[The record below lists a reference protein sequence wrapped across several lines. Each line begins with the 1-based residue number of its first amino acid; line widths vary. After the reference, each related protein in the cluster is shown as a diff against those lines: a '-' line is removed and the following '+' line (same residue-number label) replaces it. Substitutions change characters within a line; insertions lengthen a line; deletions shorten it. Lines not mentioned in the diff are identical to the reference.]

1 MANCSGLIKRVASTG
16 NGERG
21 QQSALITSPAFCGR
35 DFAEG
40 AWLGWVVRVHGGQAP
55 QLTSSLPQGLRG
67 TALRGTWDRLCGRG
81 CCVSP
86 GGTRF
91 YALPDRRLQ
100 GEDSRLGPSS
110 PNHSDSVYG
119 SICHAPL
126 SPSLN
131 ACCRQKGQSVQRPWG
146 RGGNGTRQA
155 MQEVQPGW
163 GKDAQERMAPDDA
176 FYMLGMSHWH
186 FSSIFSGPGLG
197 LPLPCE
203 TTQITAEES
212 EGQRGKVIAKV
223 PEVIHGGAGLLF

>member
-81 CCVSP
+81 CCISP
-86 GGTRF
+86 GRTRF

-100 GEDSRLGPSS
+100 GEDSRLGPS
-110 PNHSDSVYG
+110 PPKRSDSVYG
-119 SICHAPL
+119 ASVTRPCIPARTRV
-126 SPSLN
+126 
-131 ACCRQKGQSVQRPWG
+131 AGRKGSVCKG
-146 RGGNGTRQA
+146 
-155 MQEVQPGW
+155 PGA
-163 GKDAQERMAPDDA
+163 GAGMAPVRPCRKSSLA
-176 FYMLGMSHWH
+176 GARMPRRGWYPTMPSTRLG
-186 FSSIFSGPGLG
+186 
-197 LPLPCE
+197 
-203 TTQITAEES
+203 
-212 EGQRGKVIAKV
+212 
-223 PEVIHGGAGLLF
+223 